1 METKHEKRH
10 KILVVDDNSENIRI
24 IGSILRQ
31 NGYQVG
37 YATGGQQ
44 ALDIMEA
51 KDEEYD
57 LVLLDVNM
65 PEINGF
71 EVCRKIRKNN
81 RLRELPV
88 IFLTANAEPDQ
99 IIEGFSSGGQDYV
112 TKPFH
117 AGELLSRISTHLELR
132 EKREQL
138 KQMNTLLEEKV
149 RERTKQLEDANIK
162 LEAANCELEKLD
174 EAKAGFLHLISHEIN
189 TPLNGILG
197 FASILREQL
206 VETKYFSYI
215 EYLSASARRLGD
227 FAKSGLIITE
237 MRTSPERYKKEFVD
251 IGRIMEYVIKEHE
264 TFNEN
269 LNVGVVFNNKAVNLL
284 VSGNRELITT
294 SITHLLRNAVQNS
307 PQGQLVTVNLYNE
320 TDKLCISFEDNG
332 PGFSEIALHNLF
344 KPFSTVEE
352 HLNNNKGLGLMLV
365 KMIADFHQ
373 ASISVANEQNKGARV
388 LLVFNQAD

>member
-162 LEAANCELEKLD
+162 LEVANRELEKLD

-294 SITHLLRNAVQNS
+294 SITYLLRNAVQNS
-307 PQGQLVTVNLYNE
+307 P
-320 TDKLCISFEDNG
+320 
-332 PGFSEIALHNLF
+332 
-344 KPFSTVEE
+344 
-352 HLNNNKGLGLMLV
+352 
-365 KMIADFHQ
+365 
-373 ASISVANEQNKGARV
+373 
-388 LLVFNQAD
+388 